1 MRTQRLLHF
10 TTWLSHGI
18 NVFNEWTGRL
28 VAWLILFMV
37 LLVSYDVSM
46 RYLFSS
52 GSVAIQELEWHLFSL
67 IFLLGAAYTLK
78 HDDHVRLDLVYK
90 SSHLTDNHRAWI
102 NLIGS
107 LLILMPF
114 CVLIIYSSIPF
125 VEQSFTYAE
134 TSPDP
139 GGLPYRW
146 MLKLMIPVSFA
157 LLLLQGI
164 ADILKNLN
172 LILNKTP

>member
-1 MRTQRLLHF
+1 MIRQRILH
-10 TTWLSHGI
+10 LSNGLVRI
-18 NVFNEWTGRL
+18 IDCISEWSGRV
-28 VAWLILFMV
+28 VAWLILIMV

-46 RYLFSS
+46 RYLFRS

-90 SSHLTDNHRAWI
+90 SNYLNDLHRAWI
-102 NLIGS
+102 NMLGS
-107 LLILMPF
+107 LLLLIPF
-114 CVLIIYSSIPF
+114 CVLVIFSSIPF

-146 MLKLMIPVSFA
+146 LLKLMIPAGFT

-164 ADILKNLN
+164 ADFLKNLAA
-172 LILNKTP
+172 LLDTHS

>member
-1 MRTQRLLHF
+1 MLRQRLLGF
-10 TTWLSHGI
+10 TEITARYVDTVS
-18 NVFNEWTGRL
+18 EWSGRL
-28 VAWLILFMV
+28 VAWLVLLMV

-67 IFLLGAAYTLK
+67 IFLLGAAYTLR

-90 SSHLTDNHRAWI
+90 SLYLTDRHRAWI
-102 NLIGS
+102 NLLGS
-107 LLILMPF
+107 LLILLPF
-114 CVLIIYSSIPF
+114 CALITFSSIPF
-125 VEQSFTYAE
+125 VEQSYTYAE

-146 MLKLMIPVSFA
+146 ILKSMIPAAFV
-157 LLLLQGI
+157 LLFLQGI
-164 ADILKNLN
+164 ADCLKHLAVILKHD
-172 LILNKTP
+172 P